1 MFMGPL
7 ADAKPWNTKGIIGL
21 YRFIEKIYRL
31 KSKVRR
37 QDGVVKSQKLE
48 QLLHKT
54 IKKVGED
61 IEALKFNTAIS
72 ALMILANALE
82 KEKEISIIHYSLFII
97 LLSPFAPHL
106 AEELWSQLTPLLV
119 PSDAGIKGAGGFQSI
134 FKQPWPEYDPEL
146 IKDKMINLT
155 VQVNSKVRD
164 NIAVAAG
171 LDEAEAKKIAL
182 ESEKVK
188 KWIEEKE
195 VIKVIFV
202 KGKLVN
208 IVVKG

>member
-1 MFMGPL
+1 M
-7 ADAKPWNTKGIIGL
+7 
-21 YRFIEKIYRL
+21 
-31 KSKVRR
+31 
-37 QDGVVKSQKLE
+37 
-48 QLLHKT
+48 
-54 IKKVGED
+54 
-61 IEALKFNTAIS
+61 
-72 ALMILANALE
+72 
-82 KEKEISIIHYSLFII
+82 
-97 LLSPFAPHL
+97 
-106 AEELWSQLTPLLV
+106 LV
-119 PSDAGIKGAGGFQSI
+119 PSDAEIKGAGGFQSI

-188 KWIEEKE
+188 KWIKGKE
-195 VIKVIFV
+195 IVKVIFV

-208 IVVKG
+208 FVVK